1 MSYTIV
7 VGTVGGGLW
16 VGYNGGEKW
25 RQIQG
30 PMDPEANVRA

>member
-16 VGYNGGEKW
+16 VGYNGGENGAKSKDQW
-25 RQIQG
+25 TQK
-30 PMDPEANVRA
+30 PTFAH